1 MDEIQLRADTEGALR
16 KLVLEYA
23 RERLQPHPLLS
34 PYLGD
39 AAFLLT
45 GSVAYGTWDEDSS
58 LDLRLILPDEEH
70 TRLATGLREAG
81 LWAPNRDFRVS
92 LRDREPFRRF
102 PGSEIVILS
111 ASQLRQ
117 EFRFELAVSV
127 WIYSHSLVLQDP
139 LGTLETT
146 LASYHERFEQR
157 LANLR
162 CEHYYNFR
170 EARNDL
176 LPKVT
181 PRRLATVLAI
191 KRGEAVREALR
202 LAFLAE
208 GKPYPYDKWLEVMA
222 ERETD
227 CGAGIVTAV
236 RALVTAREAHTIER
250 AGKVLR
256 DRVAFAL
263 QQGGVSEQWLEQWWL
278 WPAIAPTLEE

>member
-1 MDEIQLRADTEGALR
+1 MDEMQLQAEAAETG
-16 KLVLEYA
+16 KLIRDYI
-23 RERLQPHPLLS
+23 RERIQPHPLLS
-34 PYLGD
+34 PHLED

-45 GSVAYGTWDEDSS
+45 GSVAFGTWDEDSS
-58 LDLRLILPDEEH
+58 LDLRMVLPDEEH
-70 TRLATGLREAG
+70 SRLAAGLQEAH
-81 LWAPNRDFRVS
+81 LWAPRRDFRVS

-117 EFRFELAVSV
+117 EFRFELAISV
-127 WIYSHSLVLQDP
+127 WIYSHSLVIQDP
-139 LGTLETT
+139 LGTLETA
-146 LASYHERFEQR
+146 LATYRERFQQR
-157 LANLR
+157 LPNLR

-176 LPKVT
+176 LPKVM

-208 GKPYPYDKWLEVMA
+208 GKPYPYDKWLEVIA
-222 ERETD
+222 ERETA
-227 CGAGIVTAV
+227 CGSGIVTAV
-236 RALVTAREAHTIER
+236 RALIAAREAHTIDR

-256 DRVAFAL
+256 DRVVFAL

-278 WPAIAPTLEE
+278 WPTIAPTLEE